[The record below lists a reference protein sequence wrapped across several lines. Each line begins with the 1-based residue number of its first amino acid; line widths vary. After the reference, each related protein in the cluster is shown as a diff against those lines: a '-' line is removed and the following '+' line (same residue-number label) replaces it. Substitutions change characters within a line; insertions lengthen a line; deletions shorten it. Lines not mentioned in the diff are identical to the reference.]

1 MSWVF
6 ATFVRHGDK
15 WMVSGWPTIHSELF
29 SGNSLYT
36 HLLSGHQLLRNMGA
50 FLSERHG
57 GMLYSR
63 RVGENPNES
72 DHLGEI
78 GVAAVNFIVRKE
90 MGWIF
95 RQQPISDR
103 GIDGEIEIQTP
114 DRDATGLLI
123 ALQIKTGSSYLS
135 EKTDSGFVF
144 RGKNRHLSYWRRHSL
159 PVVVVL
165 HDPDANISY
174 WQSVEDE
181 HIEKT
186 PKGWKLEVPFSQ
198 VLNKSAMKALNELAK
213 GPIYERRLRRLVLDR
228 PWMLLLERGEQLFL
242 EAEEWIN
249 KSSGR
254 GKLSLSARSGD
265 GEERLVQ
272 DWPLVMFPGWPYELV
287 FRQLFPWADLAVDED
302 FYESYDEYAFDNEC
316 GIWDGEDKRYIGHT
330 DDFCEWRERLPELR
344 PYDIVGSGEVALY
357 RLELVL
363 NEVGNAFLML
373 DRFLETGERPG
384 GPNPEG
390 LSSATTLGLKGVALR
405 YFGPPAEED

>member
-1 MSWVF
+1 
-6 ATFVRHGDK
+6 
-15 WMVSGWPTIHSELF
+15 
-29 SGNSLYT
+29 
-36 HLLSGHQLLRNMGA
+36 MGA

-135 EKTDSGFVF
+135 GKTDSGFVF

-174 WQSVEDE
+174 WQRVEDE

-272 DWPLVMFPGWPYELV
+272 DWPLVMFQV
-287 FRQLFPWADLAVDED
+287 
-302 FYESYDEYAFDNEC
+302 
-316 GIWDGEDKRYIGHT
+316 GHT
-330 DDFCEWRERLPELR
+330 SWCF
-344 PYDIVGSGEVALY
+344 GS
-357 RLELVL
+357 
-363 NEVGNAFLML
+363 F
-373 DRFLETGERPG
+373 F
-384 GPNPEG
+384 
-390 LSSATTLGLKGVALR
+390 LGLI
-405 YFGPPAEED
+405 